1 MTDPPRPDAVA
12 TRAAAL
18 LPLLEALERHAG
30 WLPSDRNSLALRAHG
45 RALSTAVAAG
55 TDEWGWIRLIEDD
68 LHRLPGGEIAK
79 MLRRTLTAISTV
91 LGTRADDATGASG

>member
-1 MTDPPRPDAVA
+1 MTDLPRPDPAA
-12 TRAAAL
+12 TRADIL

-55 TDEWGWIRLIEDD
+55 TDEWVWIPLIEAD
-68 LHRLPGGEIAK
+68 LHRLPAGEIPK
-79 MLRRTLTAISTV
+79 MLRRTLTAISVV
-91 LGTRADDATGASG
+91 LGTRPDDPTRASS